1 MEDIK
6 QRKVKRRR
14 KHKSIGDRVFDFTN
28 YTLLTALTLVCFYP
42 ILHILFASVSDPS
55 ALMAHKGVLLKP
67 LGFTLDGYKLV
78 FKDNSLLKG
87 YMNTIIYV
95 GLGTL
100 VNMVMTILGA
110 YVLSRRDLYFK
121 NFIMILITITMFFGG
136 GLIPWFLLMKDIGL
150 YNNLWA
156 MILPTALSTWN
167 IIILRTG
174 FQSIPRELEEA
185 ALIDGASQ
193 ANILMTVIL
202 PLSKATLA
210 VIFLYYLVGNWNSW
224 FNAMVLL
231 KDRELFPLQLLMK
244 EILVANDSTATTIGS
259 AGGVV
264 INSAQSSTAFREL
277 VKYCAIVVSTV
288 PILMVYPFLQKYFVK
303 GVYVGSIKG

>member
-1 MEDIK
+1 MI
-6 QRKVKRRR
+6 V
-14 KHKSIGDRVFDFTN
+14 HKTWGNRVFDIVN
-28 YTLLTALTLVCFYP
+28 YTLLSLLTMACLYP
-42 ILHILFASVSDPS
+42 ILHIVFASFSDP
-55 ALMAHKGVLLKP
+55 AQLVAHKGLLLRP
-67 LGFTLDGYKLV
+67 LGFTLDGYKLI
-78 FKDNSLLKG
+78 FKDNSLLIG
-87 YMNTIIYV
+87 YRNTLIYV

-100 VNMVMTILGA
+100 VNMVMTIMGA
-110 YVLSRRDLYFK
+110 FVLSRRDLYFK
-121 NFIMILITITMFFGG
+121 NAIMIVITITMFFGG

-150 YNNLWA
+150 FNNLWA

-174 FQSIPRELEEA
+174 FQAIPLELEEA
-185 ALIDGASQ
+185 ATIDGASQ
-193 ANILMTVIL
+193 ARILMYVIL

-231 KDRELFPLQLLMK
+231 QDRDKFPLQLLMK
-244 EILVANDSTATTIGS
+244 EILVANDSSATTMGS

-264 INSAQSSTAFREL
+264 IDSAGSSTAYREL
-277 VKYCAIVVSTV
+277 VKYCTIVVSTI

>member
-1 MEDIK
+1 MS
-6 QRKVKRRR
+6 QHTRLRKSKL
-14 KHKSIGDRVFDFTN
+14 KPITLGDRLFDFTN
-28 YTLLTALTLVCFYP
+28 YTLLIALTLVCIYP
-42 ILHILFASVSDPS
+42 LLHILFASFSNPTS
-55 ALMAHKGVLLKP
+55 LMAHKGVLLRP

-78 FKDNSLLKG
+78 FKDNSLLIG
-87 YMNTIIYV
+87 YVNTLVYV

-100 VNMVMTILGA
+100 VNMVMTIMGA
-110 YVLSRRDLYFK
+110 FVLSRRDLYFK
-121 NFIMILITITMFFGG
+121 NSIMILITITMFFGG

-150 YNNLWA
+150 YNNLWS

-167 IIILRTG
+167 IIIMRTG
-174 FQSIPRELEEA
+174 FQSIPIELEEA
-185 ALIDGASQ
+185 ATIDGASQ
-193 ANILMTVIL
+193 FSVLVRVIL

-231 KDRELFPLQLLMK
+231 KDRDLFPLQLLMK

-259 AGGVV
+259 AGGVE
-264 INSAQSSTAFREL
+264 ITSAQDSTAFREL

-288 PILMVYPFLQKYFVK
+288 PILLVYPFLQKYFVK

>member
-1 MEDIK
+1 MRV
-6 QRKVKRRR
+6 RKSMGNRMF
-14 KHKSIGDRVFDFTN
+14 DVFN
-28 YTLLTALTLVCFYP
+28 YTLLTVLTLACLYP
-42 ILHILFASVSDPS
+42 ILHIVFASFSDP
-55 ALMAHKGVLLKP
+55 ARLVAHKGLLLKP
-67 LGFTLDGYKLV
+67 LGFTLDGYKLI
-78 FKDNSLLKG
+78 FKDNSLLVG
-87 YMNTIIYV
+87 YKNTIIYV

-100 VNMVMTILGA
+100 INMVMTIMGA
-110 YVLSRRDLYFK
+110 FVLSRRDLYFK
-121 NFIMILITITMFFGG
+121 NAIMIVITITMFFGG

-150 YNNLWA
+150 FNNLWA
-156 MILPTALSTWN
+156 MVLPTALSTWN

-174 FQSIPRELEEA
+174 FQAIPAELEESA
-185 ALIDGASQ
+185 TIDGASQ
-193 ANILMTVIL
+193 ARILFYVIL

-231 KDRELFPLQLLMK
+231 QDRDKFPLQLLMK
-244 EILVANDSTATTIGS
+244 EILVANDSSATTMGS

-264 INSAQSSTAFREL
+264 IDSAGSSTAYREL
-277 VKYCAIVVSTV
+277 VKYCTIVVSTI

>member
-1 MEDIK
+1 MK
-6 QRKVKRRR
+6 YYSVG
-14 KHKSIGDRVFDFTN
+14 SRVFDIII
-28 YTLLTALTLVCFYP
+28 YLLLALLTLCCLYP
-42 ILHILFASVSDPS
+42 IVHILFASVSDP
-55 ALMAHKGVLLKP
+55 ARLVAHKGILLNP
-67 LGFTLDGYKLV
+67 LGFTIDGYKLI
-78 FKDNSLLKG
+78 FKDNSLLVG
-87 YMNTIIYV
+87 YKNTILYV

-100 VNMVMTILGA
+100 VNMIMTIMGA
-110 YVLSRRDLYFK
+110 FVLSRRDLYFK
-121 NFIMILITITMFFGG
+121 KYIMIIITITMFFGG

-167 IIILRTG
+167 MIVLRTG
-174 FQSIPRELEEA
+174 FQSIPTELEEA
-185 ALIDGASQ
+185 AIIDGASQ
-193 ANILMTVIL
+193 IKLLINVII

-231 KDRELFPLQLLMK
+231 KDRDQFPLQLLLK
-244 EILVANDSTATTIGS
+244 EILVANDSTATSQGS
-259 AGGVV
+259 AGGV
-264 INSAQSSTAFREL
+264 IIDSASSATAFREL
-277 VKYCAIVVSTV
+277 VKYCTIVFSTL

>member
-1 MEDIK
+1 MK
-6 QRKVKRRR
+6 YRKTM
-14 KHKSIGDRVFDFTN
+14 GNRVFDIVN
-28 YTLLTALTLVCFYP
+28 YTLLSLLTLACLYP
-42 ILHILFASVSDPS
+42 ILHIVFASFSDP
-55 ALMAHKGVLLKP
+55 ARLVAHKGLLLKP
-67 LGFTLDGYKLV
+67 LGFTLDGYKLI
-78 FKDNSLLKG
+78 FKDNSLLVG
-87 YMNTIIYV
+87 YRNTLIYV
-95 GLGTL
+95 GLGTF
-100 VNMVMTILGA
+100 VNMVMTIMGA
-110 YVLSRRDLYFK
+110 FVLSRRDLYFK
-121 NFIMILITITMFFGG
+121 NAIMIVITITMFFGG

-150 YNNLWA
+150 FNNLWA

-174 FQSIPRELEEA
+174 FQAIPLELEEA
-185 ALIDGASQ
+185 ATIDGASQ
-193 ANILMTVIL
+193 ARILMYVIL

-231 KDRELFPLQLLMK
+231 QDRDKFPLQLLMK
-244 EILVANDSTATTIGS
+244 EILVANDSSATTMGS

-264 INSAQSSTAFREL
+264 IDSAGSSTAYREL
-277 VKYCAIVVSTV
+277 VKYCTIVVSTI

>member
-1 MEDIK
+1 MVGRQEGGVGMSV
-6 QRKVKRRR
+6 RKSMGNRMF
-14 KHKSIGDRVFDFTN
+14 DVFN
-28 YTLLTALTLVCFYP
+28 YTLLTVLTLACLYP
-42 ILHILFASVSDPS
+42 ILHIVFASFSDP
-55 ALMAHKGVLLKP
+55 ARLVAHKGLLLKP
-67 LGFTLDGYKLV
+67 LGFTLDGYKLI
-78 FKDNSLLKG
+78 FKDNSLLVG
-87 YMNTIIYV
+87 YKNTIIYV

-100 VNMVMTILGA
+100 INMVMTIMGA
-110 YVLSRRDLYFK
+110 FVLSRRDLYFK
-121 NFIMILITITMFFGG
+121 NAIMIVITITMFFGG

-150 YNNLWA
+150 FNNLWA
-156 MILPTALSTWN
+156 MVLPTALSTWN

-174 FQSIPRELEEA
+174 FQAIPAELEESA
-185 ALIDGASQ
+185 TIDGASQ
-193 ANILMTVIL
+193 ARILFYVIL

-231 KDRELFPLQLLMK
+231 QDRDKFPLQLLMK
-244 EILVANDSTATTIGS
+244 EILVANDSSATTMGS

-264 INSAQSSTAFREL
+264 IDSAGSSTAYREL
-277 VKYCAIVVSTV
+277 VKYCTIVVSTI

>member
-1 MEDIK
+1 M
-6 QRKVKRRR
+6 R
-14 KHKSIGDRVFDFTN
+14 KHKTFGNRVFDVVN
-28 YTLLTALTLVCFYP
+28 YVLLTMLTVACLYP
-42 ILHILFASVSDPS
+42 ILHIIFASFSDP
-55 ALMAHKGVLLKP
+55 AKLVAHKGLLLKP
-67 LGFTLDGYKLV
+67 LGFTLDGYKLI
-78 FKDNSLLKG
+78 FKDNSLLVG
-87 YMNTIIYV
+87 YRNTMIYV

-100 VNMVMTILGA
+100 VNMVMTVLGA

-121 NFIMILITITMFFGG
+121 NIIMIVITVTMFFGG

-167 IIILRTG
+167 MIILRTG
-174 FQSIPRELEEA
+174 FQAIPLELEEA
-185 ALIDGASQ
+185 ATIDGASQ
-193 ANILMTVIL
+193 ARILWNVIL

-231 KDRELFPLQLLMK
+231 KDRNLFPLQLLMK
-244 EILVANDSTATTIGS
+244 EILVANDSTSTTMGS

-264 INSAQSSTAFREL
+264 IDSAGSSTAYREL
-277 VKYCAIVVSTV
+277 VKYCMIVVSTI
-288 PILMVYPFLQKYFVK
+288 PILLVYPFLQKYFVK

>member
-1 MEDIK
+1 MK
-6 QRKVKRRR
+6 YYSVG
-14 KHKSIGDRVFDFTN
+14 SRVFDIII
-28 YTLLTALTLVCFYP
+28 YLLLALLTLCCLYP
-42 ILHILFASVSDPS
+42 IVHIVFASVSDP
-55 ALMAHKGVLLKP
+55 ARLVAHKGILLNP
-67 LGFTLDGYKLV
+67 LGFTIDGYKLI
-78 FKDNSLLKG
+78 FKDNSLLVG
-87 YMNTIIYV
+87 YKNTILYV

-100 VNMVMTILGA
+100 VNMIMTIMGA
-110 YVLSRRDLYFK
+110 FVLSRRDLYFK
-121 NFIMILITITMFFGG
+121 KYIMIIITITMFFGG

-167 IIILRTG
+167 MIVLRTG
-174 FQSIPRELEEA
+174 FQSIPTELEEA
-185 ALIDGASQ
+185 AIIDGASQ
-193 ANILMTVIL
+193 IKLLINVII

-231 KDRELFPLQLLMK
+231 KDRDQFPLQLLLK
-244 EILVANDSTATTIGS
+244 EILVANDSTATSQGS
-259 AGGVV
+259 AGGV
-264 INSAQSSTAFREL
+264 IIDSASSATAFREL
-277 VKYCAIVVSTV
+277 VKYCTIVFSTL

>member
-1 MEDIK
+1 MRYDSLSS
-6 QRKVKRRR
+6 RA
-14 KHKSIGDRVFDFTN
+14 FDVMI
-28 YTLLTALTLVCFYP
+28 YVLLTVLTMCCLYP
-42 ILHILFASVSDPS
+42 IVHIIFASVSDP
-55 ALMAHKGVLLKP
+55 ARLVAHKGVLLKP
-67 LGFTLDGYKLV
+67 LGLTMDGYKLI
-78 FKDNSLLKG
+78 FKDNSLLVG
-87 YMNTIIYV
+87 YKNTILYV

-100 VNMVMTILGA
+100 VNMLMTIMGA
-110 YVLSRRDLYFK
+110 FVLSRRDLYFK
-121 NFIMILITITMFFGG
+121 KYIMIIITVTMFFGG

-156 MILPTALSTWN
+156 MILPTALNTWN
-167 IIILRTG
+167 MIVLRTG
-174 FQSIPRELEEA
+174 FQSIPAELEEA
-185 ALIDGASQ
+185 AIIDGSSQ
-193 ANILMTVIL
+193 LKLLVNVIL

-231 KDRELFPLQLLMK
+231 KDRDQFPLQLLLK
-244 EILVANDSTATTIGS
+244 EILVANDSTATTQGS

-264 INSAQSSTAFREL
+264 IDSASSATAFREL
-277 VKYCAIVVSTV
+277 VKYCAIVFSTL

>member
-1 MEDIK
+1 MRV
-6 QRKVKRRR
+6 RKSMGNRMF
-14 KHKSIGDRVFDFTN
+14 DVFN
-28 YTLLTALTLVCFYP
+28 YSLLTVLTLACLYP
-42 ILHILFASVSDPS
+42 ILHIVFASFSDP
-55 ALMAHKGVLLKP
+55 ARLVAHKGLLLKP
-67 LGFTLDGYKLV
+67 LGFTLDGYKLI
-78 FKDNSLLKG
+78 FKDNSLLVG
-87 YMNTIIYV
+87 YKNTIIYV

-100 VNMVMTILGA
+100 INMVMTIMGA
-110 YVLSRRDLYFK
+110 FVLSRRDLYFK
-121 NFIMILITITMFFGG
+121 NAIMIVITITMFFGG

-150 YNNLWA
+150 FNNLWA
-156 MILPTALSTWN
+156 MVLPTALSTWN

-174 FQSIPRELEEA
+174 FQAIPAELEESA
-185 ALIDGASQ
+185 TIDGASQ
-193 ANILMTVIL
+193 ARILFYVIL

-231 KDRELFPLQLLMK
+231 QDRDKFPLQLLMK
-244 EILVANDSTATTIGS
+244 EILVANDSSATTMGS

-264 INSAQSSTAFREL
+264 IDSAGSSTAYREL
-277 VKYCAIVVSTV
+277 VKYCTIVVSTI

>member
-1 MEDIK
+1 MRYDSLSS
-6 QRKVKRRR
+6 RA
-14 KHKSIGDRVFDFTN
+14 FDVMI
-28 YTLLTALTLVCFYP
+28 YVLLTVLTLCCLYP
-42 ILHILFASVSDPS
+42 IVHIIFASVSDP
-55 ALMAHKGVLLKP
+55 ARLVAHKGVLLKP
-67 LGFTLDGYKLV
+67 LGLTMDGYKLI
-78 FKDNSLLKG
+78 FKDNSLLVG
-87 YMNTIIYV
+87 YKNTILYV

-100 VNMVMTILGA
+100 VNMLMTIMGA
-110 YVLSRRDLYFK
+110 FVLSRRDLYFK
-121 NFIMILITITMFFGG
+121 KYIMIIITVTMFFGG

-156 MILPTALSTWN
+156 MILPTALNTWN
-167 IIILRTG
+167 MIVLRTG
-174 FQSIPRELEEA
+174 FQSIPAELEEA
-185 ALIDGASQ
+185 AIIDGSSQ
-193 ANILMTVIL
+193 LKLLVNVIL

-231 KDRELFPLQLLMK
+231 KDRDQFPLQLLLK
-244 EILVANDSTATTIGS
+244 EILVANDSTATTQGS

-264 INSAQSSTAFREL
+264 IDSASSATAFREL
-277 VKYCAIVVSTV
+277 VKYCAIVFSTL

>member
-1 MEDIK
+1 MK
-6 QRKVKRRR
+6 
-14 KHKSIGDRVFDFTN
+14 KHHSLSDKTFNAAI
-28 YTLLTALTLVCFYP
+28 YAILTVLTLCCLYP
-42 ILHILFASVSDPS
+42 ILHIVFASFSDP
-55 ALMAHKGVLLKP
+55 ARLVAHKGVLWRP
-67 LGFTLDGYKLV
+67 LGFTVDGYKLI
-78 FKDNSLLKG
+78 FKDNSLLIG
-87 YMNTIIYV
+87 YRNAILYV

-100 VNMVMTILGA
+100 VNMIMTVMGA
-110 YVLSRRDLYFK
+110 FVLSRRDLYWK
-121 NFIMILITITMFFGG
+121 NHIMIVITITMFFGG

-167 IIILRTG
+167 MIILRTG
-174 FQSIPRELEEA
+174 FQAIPVELEEA
-185 ALIDGASQ
+185 ATIDGASQ
-193 ANILMTVIL
+193 INILLNVVI

-231 KDRELFPLQLLMK
+231 KDRDLFPLQLLLK
-244 EILVANDSTATTIGS
+244 EILVANDSTATTMGS
-259 AGGVV
+259 SGGVV
-264 INSAQSSTAFREL
+264 IDSASSATAYREL
-277 VKYCAIVVSTV
+277 VKYCMIVVSTI